1 MKNLFLY
8 LNKRTIFEHLLK
20 EETNTDIQGST
31 FHPFTIDKWVLES
44 EIQNISIVENLPS
57 NFSGFVYIKDTK
69 FWNYNICSSSRFSK
83 ISFLKFAPK
92 LQSYISNDLQ
102 NVMLQNL
109 SYMFHVNFFQPIF
122 TIWSQP
128 ERGVIYMYIKIKE
141 RKMK

>member
-1 MKNLFLY
+1 MKNLFSY
-8 LNKRTIFEHLLK
+8 LNQRTIFEHLLK
-20 EETNTDIQGST
+20 EETNTGILGST

-44 EIQNISIVENLPS
+44 EIQNISIVENLSS

-69 FWNYNICSSSRFSK
+69 FWNYNICSSSRFSN

-102 NVMLQNL
+102 NFMLQNL
-109 SYMFHVNFFQPIF
+109 SYVFHVNFFQPIF

-128 ERGVIYMYIKIKE
+128 ERGVIHIYIKIKE